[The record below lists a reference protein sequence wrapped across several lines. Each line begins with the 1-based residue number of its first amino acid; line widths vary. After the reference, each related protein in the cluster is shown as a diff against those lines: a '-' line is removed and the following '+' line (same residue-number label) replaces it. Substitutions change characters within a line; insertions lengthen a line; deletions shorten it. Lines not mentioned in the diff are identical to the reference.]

1 MQTEE
6 KQMKMSYL
14 IKRFVTVFQ
23 KITNGYLILDLILRV
38 TDNSL

>member
-14 IKRFVTVFQ
+14 IKLCTVYQ
-23 KITNGYLILDLILRV
+23 KIQMDTDATDSICV
-38 TDNSL
+38 TDNGL

>member
-14 IKRFVTVFQ
+14 NKALCTVFQ
-23 KITNGYLILDLILRV
+23 KIQMDTDTRSNLCV
-38 TDNSL
+38 TDNGL